1 MDGHDTRSPSAFGG
15 TARTPAL
22 RVIDRSVLAEI
33 MDSASA
39 MLCLQRVHGRS
50 VSTMNSELPVAALAP
65 GARCRPRVIVIGAG
79 FGGLAAARELSKDGL
94 ADVTVLEKADD
105 LGGVW
110 RDNTYPGAACDV
122 PSHLYSY
129 SFARKTD
136 WGRRYAAQP
145 DILGYIHDTA
155 DRFGL
160 RDLVRTG
167 VEVTS
172 ATYDDGSASWRVA
185 TSSGEIFE
193 ADVLVPAV
201 GQLSRPA
208 VPPIPGIDTFAG
220 PSFHSAGWRHDV
232 DLTGKRVAVLGTG
245 ASAIQF
251 VPRIRRKAAHV
262 TVFQRSAPYVLPK
275 PDRGYTGV
283 HHAAFVKVP
292 GFAAAMRTAVWQL
305 TEFLGLALTRVPLL
319 ARPIR
324 TVATFNLTRRI
335 KDPELRAKL
344 TPDYPIG
351 CKRVL
356 FSSEWYPALA
366 KDDVDVETDAIT
378 EVTPTGVRTAD
389 GRLHEVDVIIYGT
402 GFKATEFLAPIK
414 VSGRHG
420 RDLHTQWSEGARAHL
435 GMAVP
440 GFPNMFLIYGPN
452 TNLGSSSTILMME
465 QQAGYIR
472 QVVEELARRGENR
485 AFEIRHAVEEA
496 YDTEVQGRL
505 DDGVWTS
512 CQSWYRADSGRVTT
526 NWPGLVREYQ
536 RRTQHAVLAN
546 YQEVLP
552 EATAMEVNA

>member
-1 MDGHDTRSPSAFGG
+1 MTSA
-15 TARTPAL
+15 R
-22 RVIDRSVLAEI
+22 
-33 MDSASA
+33 
-39 MLCLQRVHGRS
+39 H
-50 VSTMNSELPVAALAP
+50 
-65 GARCRPRVIVIGAG
+65 RPRVIVIGAG
-79 FGGLAAARELSKDGL
+79 FGGLGAAYELSKDGL
-94 ADVTVLEKADD
+94 ADVTVLEKAGDI
-105 LGGVW
+105 GGVW

-136 WGRRYAAQP
+136 WGRRYAEQS

-155 DRFGL
+155 ERHGL

-172 ATYDDGSASWRVA
+172 ATYDDATASWKVA
-185 TSSGEIFE
+185 TSAGEVLE

-208 VPPIPGIDTFAG
+208 IPSIPGIDSFVG
-220 PSFHSAGWRHDV
+220 PSFHSAEWRHEL

-251 VPRIRRKAAHV
+251 VPRIRRNAAHV
-262 TVFQRSAPYVLPK
+262 KVFQRSAPYVLPK
-275 PDRGYTGV
+275 PDRGYTGA
-283 HHAAFVKVP
+283 HRTAFAKAP
-292 GFAAAMRTAVWQL
+292 WFATAMREAVWQL

-324 TVATFNLTRRI
+324 AVATFNLKRRI
-335 KDPELRAKL
+335 KDPALRAKL

-366 KDDVDVETDAIT
+366 MDDVDVQTDAVT

-402 GFKATEFLAPIK
+402 GFKATEFLAPMTI
-414 VSGRHG
+414 SGRHG
-420 RDLHTQWSEGARAHL
+420 RDLHAEWAEGARAHL

-472 QVVEELARRGENR
+472 QVVEELARSGGNR
-485 AFEIRHAVEEA
+485 ALEIRRAVEDA
-496 YDTEVQGRL
+496 YDTEIQGRL

-512 CQSWYRADSGRVTT
+512 CTSWYRADSGRVTT

-536 RRTQHAVLAN
+536 RRTQSVVLAN
-546 YQEVLP
+546 YQEIAP
-552 EATAMEVNA
+552 EAAVKEISA

>member
-1 MDGHDTRSPSAFGG
+1 MTS
-15 TARTPAL
+15 AL
-22 RVIDRSVLAEI
+22 R
-33 MDSASA
+33 
-39 MLCLQRVHGRS
+39 
-50 VSTMNSELPVAALAP
+50 
-65 GARCRPRVIVIGAG
+65 RPSVIVIGAG
-79 FGGLAAARELSKDGL
+79 FGGLGAARELSRDGL
-94 ADVTVLEKADD
+94 ADVTVLEKAGDV
-105 LGGVW
+105 GGVW

-136 WGRRYAAQP
+136 WGRRYAEQS
-145 DILGYIHDTA
+145 DILGYIRDTA
-155 DRFGL
+155 ERFGL
-160 RDLVRTG
+160 RDKVRTG

-172 ATYDDGSASWRVA
+172 ASYDDTRATWRVG
-185 TSSGEIFE
+185 TSSGEVLE

-208 VPPIPGIDTFAG
+208 VPAIPGIGTFAG

-251 VPRIRRKAAHV
+251 VPRIRRAAAHV

-275 PDRGYTGV
+275 PDRGYTDA
-283 HHAAFVKVP
+283 HHAAFGKVP
-292 GFAAAMRTAVWQL
+292 GFAAAMRQVVWQI
-305 TEFLGLALTRVPLL
+305 TEFLGLALTRMPGL

-324 TVATFNLTRRI
+324 AAAMVNLKRQV

-356 FSSEWYPALA
+356 FSSEWYPALST
-366 KDDVDVETDAIT
+366 DDVDVETDAVT

-402 GFKATEFLAPIK
+402 GFKATEFLAPMTI
-414 VSGRHG
+414 SGREG
-420 RDLHTQWSEGARAHL
+420 RDLHTEWSSGARAHL

-440 GFPNMFLIYGPN
+440 GFPNMFMIYGPN

-472 QVVEELARRGENR
+472 QVVEELARRDATR
-485 AFEIRHAVEEA
+485 ALEVRRAVEEA
-496 YDTEVQGRL
+496 YDSEIQARL
-505 DDGVWTS
+505 DDGVWTT
-512 CQSWYRADSGRVTT
+512 CQSWYRTDSGRVTT

-536 RRTQHAVLAN
+536 RRTRHVDLTS
-546 YQEVLP
+546 YREVLP
-552 EATAMEVNA
+552 VTATEELSA

>member
-1 MDGHDTRSPSAFGG
+1 MT
-15 TARTPAL
+15 
-22 RVIDRSVLAEI
+22 
-33 MDSASA
+33 
-39 MLCLQRVHGRS
+39 
-50 VSTMNSELPVAALAP
+50 SEFPVASLAP
-65 GARCRPRVIVIGAG
+65 RARHRPRVIVIGAG
-79 FGGLAAARELSKDGL
+79 FGGLAAAHALSRDGL
-94 ADVTVLEKADD
+94 ADVTVLEKANDI
-105 LGGVW
+105 GGVW
-110 RDNTYPGAACDV
+110 RENTYPGAACDV

-136 WGRRYAAQP
+136 WGRRYAQQA

-172 ATYDDGSASWRVA
+172 AAYDDGRAIWRVETA
-185 TSSGEIFE
+185 GGEVLE

-208 VPPIPGIDTFAG
+208 FPPIPGLDTFTG
-220 PSFHSAGWRHDV
+220 PSFHSAEWRHDV
-232 DLTGKRVAVLGTG
+232 DLSGKRVAVLGTG

-251 VPRIRRKAAHV
+251 VPRIRRSAAHV
-262 TVFQRSAPYVLPK
+262 TVFQRSAPYVVPK
-275 PDRGYTGV
+275 LDRGYTAV
-283 HHAAFVKVP
+283 HHAAFVGVP
-292 GFAAAMRTAVWQL
+292 GFAAAMREVVWQI
-305 TEFLGLALTRVPLL
+305 TEFLGLALTRVAPL
-319 ARPIR
+319 ARLLQ
-324 TVATFNLTRRI
+324 ALAMFNLKRRI
-335 KDPELRAKL
+335 EDPVLRAKL

-366 KDDVDVETDAIT
+366 KDNVGVETDAIT
-378 EVTPTGVRTAD
+378 EVTPTGVRGAD

-402 GFKATEFLAPIK
+402 GFKATEFLAPMTI
-414 VSGRHG
+414 SGRHG
-420 RDLHTQWSEGARAHL
+420 RDLHAEWSEGARAHF

-452 TNLGSSSTILMME
+452 TNLGSSSIILMME

-472 QVVEELARRGENR
+472 QAVTELARRGPNR
-485 AFEIRHAVEEA
+485 AFEIRRSVEAA
-496 YDTEVQGRL
+496 YDKEVQARL
-505 DDGVWTS
+505 DEGVWTQ
-512 CQSWYRADSGRVTT
+512 CQSWYRAGSGRVST

-536 RRTQHAVLAN
+536 RRTRSLDFTS

-552 EATAMEVNA
+552 LAAAEEVDA

>member
-1 MDGHDTRSPSAFGG
+1 
-15 TARTPAL
+15 
-22 RVIDRSVLAEI
+22 
-33 MDSASA
+33 MDSA
-39 MLCLQRVHGRS
+39 R
-50 VSTMNSELPVAALAP
+50 
-65 GARCRPRVIVIGAG
+65 RPRVIVIGAG
-79 FGGLAAARELSKDGL
+79 FGGLCAAHELSKDGL
-94 ADVTVLEKADD
+94 ADVTVLERASDI
-105 LGGVW
+105 GGVW

-145 DILGYIHDTA
+145 DILDYIRDTA

-160 RDLVRTG
+160 RDLVQTG

-172 ATYDDGSASWRVA
+172 ATYDDARAVWRVA
-185 TSSGEIFE
+185 ATSGAVFE

-208 VPPIPGIDTFAG
+208 VPPIPGLDAFTG
-220 PSFHSAGWRHDV
+220 PSFHSAEWRHDV

-251 VPRIRRKAAHV
+251 VPRVRRAAAGV

-275 PDRGYTGV
+275 PDRNYTGA
-283 HHAAFVKVP
+283 HHAAFVKAP
-292 GFAAAMRTAVWQL
+292 WFATAMRQGVWQL

-319 ARPIR
+319 ARPIQA
-324 TVATFNLTRRI
+324 VATLNLKRRI
-335 KDPELRAKL
+335 KDPALRAKL

-366 KDDVDVETDAIT
+366 MNDVDVETETIT
-378 EVTPTGVRTAD
+378 EVTPTGVKTAD
-389 GRLHEVDVIIYGT
+389 GRHHDADVIIYGT
-402 GFKATEFLAPIK
+402 GFKATEFLAPMTI
-414 VSGRHG
+414 SGRHG
-420 RDLHTQWSEGARAHL
+420 RDLHTEWSSGARAHL

-440 GFPNMFLIYGPN
+440 GFPNMFMIYGPN

-465 QQAGYIR
+465 QQARYIR
-472 QVVEELARRGENR
+472 QVVQELARRGTNR
-485 AFEIRHAVEEA
+485 AFEIRRAVEEA
-496 YDTEVQGRL
+496 YDVEVQGRL
-505 DDGVWTS
+505 EEGVWTA

-536 RRTQHAVLAN
+536 RRTQHAVLSN
-546 YQEVLP
+546 YREILP
-552 EATAMEVNA
+552 EAAAKEVGA